1 MKQMLRRQ
9 GKFQCFVLILSL
21 IGELCFQ
28 KTSYINRDAEAPAP
42 LNNTDFTLQ
51 QRMLTHFI
59 IHQTHYEKS
68 DWSRAFNQFTIACE
82 LDMINVIFAAD
93 IAFIMSSST
102 SAWLPSPLGCSPQKQ
117 NG

>member
-1 MKQMLRRQ
+1 MLRRQ

-51 QRMLTHFI
+51 QRMLKFYLSLAI
-59 IHQTHYEKS
+59 S
-68 DWSRAFNQFTIACE
+68 
-82 LDMINVIFAAD
+82 
-93 IAFIMSSST
+93 
-102 SAWLPSPLGCSPQKQ
+102 
-117 NG
+117 